1 MQPGTG
7 RLVFRCEEESN
18 LDKKTD
24 SERYEEMKDR
34 LFSSVIADALD
45 ACGYRDQILRHD
57 IRPLYPGAVVVGR
70 ALTVL
75 SVDVYEIP
83 DEPYKLELE
92 AVDALKP
99 GDVLVAQTNG
109 TMRSSLWGELLS
121 TAARARGARG
131 AVIDGFTRD
140 SEAIADMGFPL
151 FVRGIAPYDSKGRSD
166 VIAYNTPIDCG
177 GVKVCPG
184 DLVFGDFDG
193 VVVVPQD
200 AEERVLQAAFKKAA
214 EEKEVKQALE
224 NGMSATDAFQKYGI
238 L

>member
-1 MQPGTG
+1 M
-7 RLVFRCEEESN
+7 RCVHYGENAKLSK
-18 LDKKTD
+18 DTD
-24 SERYEEMKDR
+24 SALYEEMKAK
-34 LFSSVIADALD
+34 LFSAVIADALD

-57 IRPLYPGAVVVGR
+57 IRPLFPDAVAVGR

-99 GDVLVAQTNG
+99 GDILVAQTNG
-109 TMRSSLWGELLS
+109 TTRSSLWGELLS
-121 TAARARGARG
+121 TAAEARGARG

-140 SEAIADMGFPL
+140 SQAIADMGFPL

-193 VVVVPQD
+193 VVAVPR
-200 AEERVLQAAFKKAA
+200 AVEEQVLKAAFEKAA
-214 EEKEVKQALE
+214 EEKEVKQALQ
-224 NGMSATDAFQKYGI
+224 NGMSATAAFEKYGI

>member
-1 MQPGTG
+1 M
-7 RLVFRCEEESN
+7 RKE
-18 LDKKTD
+18 TD
-24 SERYEEMKDR
+24 NERYDDMKEK

-45 ACGYRDQILRHD
+45 ACGYRHQILRHD
-57 IRPLYPGAVVVGR
+57 IRPLFPGAVVAGR

-83 DEPYKLELE
+83 EEPYKLELE

-109 TMRSSLWGELLS
+109 TTRSSLWGELLS
-121 TAARARGARG
+121 TAAEARGARG
-131 AVIDGFTRD
+131 GVIDGFTRD
-140 SEAIADMGFPL
+140 TQAIADMGFPL
-151 FVRGIAPYDSKGRSD
+151 FVRGIAPFDSKGRSD

-177 GVKVCPG
+177 GVMVCPG

-193 VVVVPQD
+193 VVIVPQ
-200 AEERVLQAAFKKAA
+200 AVEEEVLKAAFEKAA
-214 EEKEVKQALE
+214 EEKEVKQALQ
-224 NGMSATDAFQKYGI
+224 NGMSATAAFEKFGI

>member
-1 MQPGTG
+1 M
-7 RLVFRCEEESN
+7 S
-18 LDKKTD
+18 
-24 SERYEEMKDR
+24 SELFEEMKQK
-34 LFSSVIADALD
+34 LFSAVIADALD
-45 ACGYRDQILRHD
+45 GCGYRDQILRHD
-57 IRPLYPGAVVVGR
+57 IRPLYPDAVAVGR

-99 GDVLVAQTNG
+99 GDVMVAQTNG
-109 TMRSSLWGELLS
+109 TKRSSLWGELLS
-121 TAARARGARG
+121 TAAEVRGAQG

-140 SEAIADMGFPL
+140 SQAIAAMGFPL

-166 VIAYNTPIDCG
+166 VIAYNTTIECG

-193 VVVVPQD
+193 VVVVPQAVED
-200 AEERVLQAAFKKAA
+200 QALKAAFEKAA
-214 EEKEVKQALE
+214 EEKEVKEALK
-224 NGMSATDAFQKYGI
+224 NGMSATAAFQKYGI

>member
-1 MQPGTG
+1 M
-7 RLVFRCEEESN
+7 S
-18 LDKKTD
+18 
-24 SERYEEMKDR
+24 SERYEEMKQK
-34 LFSSVIADALD
+34 LFSAVIADALD
-45 ACGYRDQILRHD
+45 GCGYRDQILRHD
-57 IRPLYPGAVVVGR
+57 IRPLYPDAVAVGR

-99 GDVLVAQTNG
+99 GDVMVAQTNG
-109 TMRSSLWGELLS
+109 TKRSSLWGELLS
-121 TAARARGARG
+121 TAAEVRGAQG

-140 SEAIADMGFPL
+140 SQAISAMGFPL

-166 VIAYNTPIDCG
+166 VIAYNTTIECG

-193 VVVVPQD
+193 VVVVPQAVED
-200 AEERVLQAAFKKAA
+200 QVLKAAFEKAA
-214 EEKEVKQALE
+214 EEKEVREALK
-224 NGMSATDAFQKYGI
+224 NGMSATAAFQKYGI

>member
-1 MQPGTG
+1 MRGVRCGENAKENAKLSKETG
-7 RLVFRCEEESN
+7 S
-18 LDKKTD
+18 KM
-24 SERYEEMKDR
+24 YEEMKEK
-34 LFSSVIADALD
+34 LFSAVIADALD

-57 IRPLYPGAVVVGR
+57 IRPLFPDAVVVGR

-75 SVDVYEIP
+75 SVDVYDIP

-92 AVDALKP
+92 AVDALKS

-109 TMRSSLWGELLS
+109 TTRSSLWGELLS
-121 TAARARGARG
+121 TAAEARGARG

-140 SEAIADMGFPL
+140 SQAIADMSFPL

-193 VVVVPQD
+193 VVVVPRSV
-200 AEERVLQAAFKKAA
+200 EEKVLKAAFEKAA
-214 EEKEVKQALE
+214 EEKEVKQALQ
-224 NGMSATDAFQKYGI
+224 NGMSATAAFEKYGI

>member
-1 MQPGTG
+1 MRG
-7 RLVFRCEEESN
+7 VRCGENAKENAKLSKEIGS
-18 LDKKTD
+18 DM
-24 SERYEEMKDR
+24 YEEMKEK
-34 LFSSVIADALD
+34 LFSAVIADALD

-57 IRPLYPGAVVVGR
+57 IRPLFPDAVVVGR

-75 SVDVYEIP
+75 SVDVYDIP

-92 AVDALKP
+92 AVDALKS

-109 TMRSSLWGELLS
+109 TTRSSLWGELLS
-121 TAARARGARG
+121 TAAEARGARG

-140 SEAIADMGFPL
+140 SQAIADMGFPL

-193 VVVVPQD
+193 VVVVPRSV
-200 AEERVLQAAFKKAA
+200 EEEVLKAAFEKAA
-214 EEKEVKQALE
+214 EEKEVKQALQ
-224 NGMSATDAFQKYGI
+224 NGMSATAAFEKYGI

>member
-1 MQPGTG
+1 M
-7 RLVFRCEEESN
+7 SN
-18 LDKKTD
+18 
-24 SERYEEMKDR
+24 ERYEEMKQK
-34 LFSSVIADALD
+34 LFSAVIADALD

-57 IRPLYPGAVVVGR
+57 IRPLYPNAVAVGR

-83 DEPYKLELE
+83 EEPYKLELE

-109 TMRSSLWGELLS
+109 TKRSSLWGELLS
-121 TAARARGARG
+121 TAAEARGARG

-140 SEAIADMGFPL
+140 SQAIAAMKFPL

-193 VVVVPQD
+193 VVVVPQAVED
-200 AEERVLQAAFKKAA
+200 QALNAAFEKAA
-214 EEKEVKQALE
+214 EEKMVREDLKK
-224 NGMSATDAFQKYGI
+224 GMSATAAFQKYGI

>member
-1 MQPGTG
+1 MSGTSG
-7 RLVFRCEEESN
+7 N
-18 LDKKTD
+18 
-24 SERYEEMKDR
+24 ERYEEMKGK
-34 LFSSVIADALD
+34 LFSAVIADALD

-109 TMRSSLWGELLS
+109 TTQSSLWGELLS
-121 TAARARGARG
+121 TAAEARGARG

-140 SEAIADMGFPL
+140 SQAIADMGFPL

-177 GVKVCPG
+177 GVKVFPG

-193 VVVVPQD
+193 VVVVPR
-200 AEERVLQAAFKKAA
+200 AVEEQVLNAAFKKAA
-214 EEKEVKQALE
+214 EEKEVRQALQ
-224 NGMSATDAFQKYGI
+224 NGMSVTAAFQKYGI

>member
-1 MQPGTG
+1 MSREPG
-7 RLVFRCEEESN
+7 
-18 LDKKTD
+18 
-24 SERYEEMKDR
+24 SERYEEMKEK
-34 LFSSVIADALD
+34 LFSAVIADALD

-57 IRPLYPGAVVVGR
+57 IRPLYPGAVVAGR

-75 SVDVYEIP
+75 SVDVYAIP

-92 AVDALKP
+92 AVDALEP

-109 TMRSSLWGELLS
+109 TTRSSLWGELLS
-121 TAARARGARG
+121 TAAEARGARG

-140 SEAIADMGFPL
+140 SQAIADMEFPL

-177 GVKVCPG
+177 GVKVFPG

-193 VVVVPQD
+193 VVVVPQA
-200 AEERVLQAAFKKAA
+200 AEEAVLNAAFEKAA
-214 EEKEVKQALE
+214 GEKEVKQALQS
-224 NGMSATDAFQKYGI
+224 GMSATAAFEKYGI

>member
-1 MQPGTG
+1 M
-7 RLVFRCEEESN
+7 SN
-18 LDKKTD
+18 EIS
-24 SERYEEMKDR
+24 SEQYKEMKEK
-34 LFSSVIADALD
+34 LFSAVIADALD

-57 IRPLYPGAVVVGR
+57 IRPLFPDAVVVGR

-109 TMRSSLWGELLS
+109 TTRSSLWGELLS
-121 TAARARGARG
+121 TAAEARGARG

-140 SEAIADMGFPL
+140 SQAIADMGFPL

-193 VVVVPQD
+193 VVVVPR
-200 AEERVLQAAFKKAA
+200 AVEEQVLKAAFEKAA
-214 EEKEVKQALE
+214 EEKEVKQALQ
-224 NGMSATDAFQKYGI
+224 NGMSATAAFEKYGI

>member
-1 MQPGTG
+1 MSKETG
-7 RLVFRCEEESN
+7 IAPY
-18 LDKKTD
+18 D
-24 SERYEEMKDR
+24 EMKR
-34 LFSSVIADALD
+34 LLFSSVIADALD

-57 IRPLYPGAVVVGR
+57 IRPLYPDAVVVGR

-83 DEPYKLELE
+83 EEPYKLELE

-109 TMRSSLWGELLS
+109 TTRSSLWGELLS
-121 TAARARGARG
+121 TAAEARGARG

-140 SEAIADMGFPL
+140 TQAICAMEFPV

-166 VIAYNTPIDCG
+166 VIAYNTPIECG

-184 DLVFGDFDG
+184 DLVFGDYDG
-193 VVVVPQD
+193 VVAIPRA
-200 AEERVLQAAFKKAA
+200 AEEQVLKAAFEKAA
-214 EEKEVKQALE
+214 GEKEVKEALE
-224 NGMSATDAFQKYGI
+224 NGMSATAAFQKYGI

>member
-1 MQPGTG
+1 M
-7 RLVFRCEEESN
+7 S
-18 LDKKTD
+18 
-24 SERYEEMKDR
+24 SELFEEMKQK
-34 LFSSVIADALD
+34 LFSAVIADALD
-45 ACGYRDQILRHD
+45 GCGYRDQILRHD
-57 IRPLYPGAVVVGR
+57 IRPLYPDAVAVGR

-99 GDVLVAQTNG
+99 GDVMVAQTNG
-109 TMRSSLWGELLS
+109 TKRSSLWGELLS
-121 TAARARGARG
+121 TAAEVRGAQG

-140 SEAIADMGFPL
+140 SQAISAMGFPL

-166 VIAYNTPIDCG
+166 VIAYNTTIECG

-193 VVVVPQD
+193 VVVVPQAVED
-200 AEERVLQAAFKKAA
+200 QALKAAFEKAA
-214 EEKEVKQALE
+214 EEKEVKEALK
-224 NGMSATDAFQKYGI
+224 NGMSATAAFQKYGI

>member
-1 MQPGTG
+1 M
-7 RLVFRCEEESN
+7 S
-18 LDKKTD
+18 
-24 SERYEEMKDR
+24 SELFEEMKQK
-34 LFSSVIADALD
+34 LFSAVIADALD
-45 ACGYRDQILRHD
+45 GCGYRDQILRHD
-57 IRPLYPGAVVVGR
+57 IRPLYPDAVAVGR

-99 GDVLVAQTNG
+99 GDVMVAQTNG
-109 TMRSSLWGELLS
+109 TKRSSLWGELLS
-121 TAARARGARG
+121 TAAEVRGARG

-140 SEAIADMGFPL
+140 SQAIAAMEFPL

-166 VIAYNTPIDCG
+166 VIAYDIPIECG

-193 VVVVPQD
+193 VVVVPQAVED
-200 AEERVLQAAFKKAA
+200 QVLKAAFEKAA
-214 EEKEVKQALE
+214 EEKEVKEALK
-224 NGMSATDAFQKYGI
+224 NGMSATAAFQKYGI

>member
-1 MQPGTG
+1 M
-7 RLVFRCEEESN
+7 S
-18 LDKKTD
+18 
-24 SERYEEMKDR
+24 SELFEEMKQK
-34 LFSSVIADALD
+34 LFSAVIADALD
-45 ACGYRDQILRHD
+45 GCGYRDQILRHD
-57 IRPLYPGAVVVGR
+57 IRPLYPDAVAVGR

-99 GDVLVAQTNG
+99 GDVMVAQTNG
-109 TMRSSLWGELLS
+109 TKRSSLWGELLS
-121 TAARARGARG
+121 TAAEVRGAQG

-140 SEAIADMGFPL
+140 SQAIAAMEFPL

-166 VIAYNTPIDCG
+166 VIAYNTTIECG

-193 VVVVPQD
+193 VVVVPQAVED
-200 AEERVLQAAFKKAA
+200 QVLKAAFEKAA
-214 EEKEVKQALE
+214 EEKEVKEALK
-224 NGMSATDAFQKYGI
+224 NGMSATAAFQKYGI

>member
-1 MQPGTG
+1 MSNETG
-7 RLVFRCEEESN
+7 SERYE
-18 LDKKTD
+18 TG
-24 SERYEEMKDR
+24 SERYEETNGLYEEMKEK

-57 IRPLYPGAVVVGR
+57 IRPLYPDAVVVGR

-92 AVDALKP
+92 AVDSLKP

-109 TMRSSLWGELLS
+109 TTRSSLWGELLS
-121 TAARARGARG
+121 TAAEARGARG

-140 SEAIADMGFPL
+140 TQAICDMGFPV

-166 VIAYNTPIDCG
+166 VIAYDTPIECG

-184 DLVFGDFDG
+184 DLVFGDYDG
-193 VVVVPQD
+193 VVAVPRA
-200 AEERVLQAAFKKAA
+200 AEEQVLKAAFEKAA
-214 EEKEVKQALE
+214 GEKEVKEALE
-224 NGMSATDAFQKYGI
+224 NGMSATAAFQKYGI

>member
-1 MQPGTG
+1 M
-7 RLVFRCEEESN
+7 S
-18 LDKKTD
+18 
-24 SERYEEMKDR
+24 SELFEEMKQK
-34 LFSSVIADALD
+34 LFSAVIADALD
-45 ACGYRDQILRHD
+45 GCGYRDQILRHD
-57 IRPLYPGAVVVGR
+57 IRPLYPDAVAVGR

-99 GDVLVAQTNG
+99 GDVMVAQTNG
-109 TMRSSLWGELLS
+109 TKRSSLWGELLS
-121 TAARARGARG
+121 TAAEVRGAQG

-140 SEAIADMGFPL
+140 SQAIAAMEFPL

-166 VIAYNTPIDCG
+166 VIAYNTTIECG

-193 VVVVPQD
+193 VVVVPRAVEDQ
-200 AEERVLQAAFKKAA
+200 ALKAAFEKAA
-214 EEKEVKQALE
+214 EEKEVREALK
-224 NGMSATDAFQKYGI
+224 NGMSATTAFQKYGI

>member
-1 MQPGTG
+1 M
-7 RLVFRCEEESN
+7 S
-18 LDKKTD
+18 
-24 SERYEEMKDR
+24 SELFEEMKQK
-34 LFSSVIADALD
+34 LFSAVIADALD
-45 ACGYRDQILRHD
+45 GCGYRDQILRHD
-57 IRPLYPGAVVVGR
+57 IRPLYPDAVAVGR

-99 GDVLVAQTNG
+99 GDVMVAQTNG
-109 TMRSSLWGELLS
+109 TKRSSLWGELLS
-121 TAARARGARG
+121 TAAEVRGARG

-140 SEAIADMGFPL
+140 SQAIAAMEFPL

-166 VIAYNTPIDCG
+166 VIAYNTTIDCG

-193 VVVVPQD
+193 VVVVPQAVED
-200 AEERVLQAAFKKAA
+200 QALKAAFEKAA
-214 EEKEVKQALE
+214 EEKEVKAALK
-224 NGMSATDAFQKYGI
+224 NGMSATAAFQKYGI

>member
-1 MQPGTG
+1 MNSTSG
-7 RLVFRCEEESN
+7 N
-18 LDKKTD
+18 
-24 SERYEEMKDR
+24 ERYEEMKEK
-34 LFSSVIADALD
+34 LFSAVIADALD

-109 TMRSSLWGELLS
+109 TTQSSLWGELLS
-121 TAARARGARG
+121 TAAEARGARG

-140 SEAIADMGFPL
+140 SQAIADMGFPL

-177 GVKVCPG
+177 GVKVFPG

-193 VVVVPQD
+193 VVVVPR
-200 AEERVLQAAFKKAA
+200 AVEEQVLNAAFKKAA
-214 EEKEVKQALE
+214 EEKEVRQALQ
-224 NGMSATDAFQKYGI
+224 NGMSATAAFQKYGI

>member
-1 MQPGTG
+1 MSKEIG
-7 RLVFRCEEESN
+7 S
-18 LDKKTD
+18 DM
-24 SERYEEMKDR
+24 YEEMKEK
-34 LFSSVIADALD
+34 LFSAVIADALD

-57 IRPLYPGAVVVGR
+57 IRPLFPDAVVVGR

-75 SVDVYEIP
+75 SVDVYDIP

-92 AVDALKP
+92 AVDALKS

-109 TMRSSLWGELLS
+109 TTRSSLWGELLS
-121 TAARARGARG
+121 TAAEARGARG

-140 SEAIADMGFPL
+140 SQAIADMGFPL

-193 VVVVPQD
+193 VVIVPRSV
-200 AEERVLQAAFKKAA
+200 EEKVLKAAFEKAA
-214 EEKEVKQALE
+214 EEKKVKQALQ
-224 NGMSATDAFQKYGI
+224 NGMSATAAFEKYGI

>member
-1 MQPGTG
+1 MSKETG
-7 RLVFRCEEESN
+7 NEPF
-18 LDKKTD
+18 
-24 SERYEEMKDR
+24 EEMSR
-34 LFSSVIADALD
+34 LLFSSVIADALD

-57 IRPLYPGAVVVGR
+57 IRPLYPDAVVVGR

-83 DEPYKLELE
+83 EEPYKLELE

-109 TMRSSLWGELLS
+109 TTRSSLWGELLS
-121 TAARARGARG
+121 TAAEVRGARG

-140 SEAIADMGFPL
+140 TQAICAMKFPV

-166 VIAYNTPIDCG
+166 VIAYDVPIECG

-184 DLVFGDFDG
+184 DLVFGDYDG
-193 VVVVPQD
+193 VVAIPRA
-200 AEERVLQAAFKKAA
+200 AEEQVLKAAFEKAA
-214 EEKEVKQALE
+214 GEKEVKEALE
-224 NGMSATDAFQKYGI
+224 NGMSATAAFQKYGI

>member
-1 MQPGTG
+1 M
-7 RLVFRCEEESN
+7 S
-18 LDKKTD
+18 
-24 SERYEEMKDR
+24 SELFEEMKQK
-34 LFSSVIADALD
+34 LFSAVIADALD
-45 ACGYRDQILRHD
+45 GCGYRDQILRHD
-57 IRPLYPGAVVVGR
+57 IRPLYPDAVAVGR

-99 GDVLVAQTNG
+99 GDVMVAQTNG
-109 TMRSSLWGELLS
+109 TKRSSLWGELLS
-121 TAARARGARG
+121 TAAEVRGAQG

-140 SEAIADMGFPL
+140 SQAIAAMEFPL

-166 VIAYNTPIDCG
+166 VIAYNTTIECG

-193 VVVVPQD
+193 VVVVPRAVEDQ
-200 AEERVLQAAFKKAA
+200 VLKAAFEKAA
-214 EEKEVKQALE
+214 EEKEVREALK
-224 NGMSATDAFQKYGI
+224 NGMSATTAFQKYGI

>member
-1 MQPGTG
+1 M
-7 RLVFRCEEESN
+7 S
-18 LDKKTD
+18 
-24 SERYEEMKDR
+24 SELFEEMKQK
-34 LFSSVIADALD
+34 LFSAVIADALD
-45 ACGYRDQILRHD
+45 GCGYRDQILRHD
-57 IRPLYPGAVVVGR
+57 IRPLYPDAVAVGR

-99 GDVLVAQTNG
+99 GDVMVAQTNG
-109 TMRSSLWGELLS
+109 TKRSSLWGELLS
-121 TAARARGARG
+121 TAAEVRGAQG

-140 SEAIADMGFPL
+140 SQAIAAMGFPL

-166 VIAYNTPIDCG
+166 VIAYNTTIECG

-193 VVVVPQD
+193 VVVVPQAVED
-200 AEERVLQAAFKKAA
+200 QALKAAFEKAA
-214 EEKEVKQALE
+214 EEKEVREALK
-224 NGMSATDAFQKYGI
+224 NGMSATTAFQKYGI